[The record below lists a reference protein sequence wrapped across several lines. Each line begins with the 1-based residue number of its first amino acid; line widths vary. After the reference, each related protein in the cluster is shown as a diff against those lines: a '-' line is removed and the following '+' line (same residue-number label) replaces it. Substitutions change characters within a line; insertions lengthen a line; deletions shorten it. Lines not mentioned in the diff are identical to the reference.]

1 MVSIGKDKR
10 YGHTN
15 QEVVNILEKNSKNS
29 FYTDKDVNITFSTDG
44 TNLDFINKNKSRFYR
59 IYFLC

>member
-1 MVSIGKDKR
+1 VVSIGKDKR